1 MVALR
6 RPTVNSKASSTTTVK
21 SLSAISLTK
30 KTSALELDLEELKQN
45 LELQSQEV
53 NQRDETLQ
61 ELVNKVDMLH
71 DAFTS
76 LSDVVTC
83 EVEEMHKKLAITSS
97 NLQDR
102 VNKLEHSFQALE
114 AQVQKDEK
122 YDKVQETF
130 DRRYHYVQELCSKID
145 LSLHESRAE
154 LAFILFKFKN
164 HFK

>member
-122 YDKVQETF
+122 IVFE
-130 DRRYHYVQELCSKID
+130 
-145 LSLHESRAE
+145 
-154 LAFILFKFKN
+154 N
-164 HFK
+164 